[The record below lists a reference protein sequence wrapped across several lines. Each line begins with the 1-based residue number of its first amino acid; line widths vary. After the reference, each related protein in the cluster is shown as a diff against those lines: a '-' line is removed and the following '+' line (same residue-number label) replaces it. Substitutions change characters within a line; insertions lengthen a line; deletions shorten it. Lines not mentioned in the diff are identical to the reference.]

1 MAAGR
6 TLEGFME
13 ECLDIGPQ
21 HREDMATVLSMVLA
35 WGPRV
40 PGDPGPATLQVVLRE
55 QPEPVSTSLS
65 PSPHPLA
72 QCQERG
78 VGILQLSHL
87 IMAPSYRHGS

>member
-1 MAAGR
+1 
-6 TLEGFME
+6 ME

-35 WGPRV
+35 W
-40 PGDPGPATLQVVLRE
+40 PATLQVVLRE

-72 QCQERG
+72 RCQERG

-87 IMAPSYRHGS
+87 ITAPSYRRGS